1 MPRPQRRQAPS
12 KGGSHPAPA
21 GGVRT
26 DIRALNSSILLIT
39 QKIKYVVRNEKILGR
54 NLIVLNKKLKRLEE
68 KVVSPKEV
76 AGSGASGAEVIDLQK
91 KVEMLEAQ
99 LSDLQSK
106 MVNKEDLGELKFIID
121 SINPLEFVTIKQV
134 KDIIEKS
141 K

>member
-1 MPRPQRRQAPS
+1 MA
-12 KGGSHPAPA
+12 SHGKKTVKASVLL
-21 GGVRT
+21 GRLQQDVRS
-26 DIRALNSSILLIT
+26 LNSSLLVIA
-39 QKIKYVVRNEKILGR
+39 QKMKYVVRNEKILGR

-68 KVVSPKEV
+68 KVVSPKE
-76 AGSGASGAEVIDLQK
+76 ATGSGASSAELIDLQK

-99 LSDLQSK
+99 LSDIQSK
-106 MVNKEDLGELKFIID
+106 IVSKEDLGELKFIID